1 MNIQAQ
7 AVIRSKKLGVL
18 IRDARSARRKSLPET
33 AKSAGTTA
41 GILRAWEE
49 GRRSPSLPELELLA
63 YSFALPLSYF
73 WGSKLHAEEP
83 GLAGETNLEA
93 LLAIR
98 HRFIGALLRQF
109 REKAGLTLPKIAELS
124 GISGSRLR
132 GFELGD
138 RPIPLPELEGLM
150 KILGGT
156 VDDLFDQ
163 KGPVGEWMANQKAMS
178 ELLQMPKEI
187 RDFISKPVN
196 RPYLELAMKLSGL
209 SSAKLRSVAETLLDI
224 TY

>member
-18 IRDARSARRKSLPET
+18 IRDARLSRRKSLPEV
-33 AKSAGTTA
+33 AKSAGTTS

-63 YSFALPLSYF
+63 YSFSLPLSHF
-73 WGSKLHAEEP
+73 WGSKLQADEP
-83 GLAGETNLEA
+83 GLSNETNQSA

-109 REKAGLTLPKIAELS
+109 REKSGFSLAKITGLS

-132 GFELGD
+132 AFELGD

-150 KILGGT
+150 TILGGSI
-156 VDDLFDQ
+156 DDLFDQ
-163 KGPVGEWMANQKAMS
+163 KGPVGEWMANQKAMR
-178 ELLQMPKEI
+178 EFLQLPKEI
-187 RDFISKPVN
+187 RDFITKPVN
-196 RPYLELAMKLSGL
+196 RPYLELSMKLSAL